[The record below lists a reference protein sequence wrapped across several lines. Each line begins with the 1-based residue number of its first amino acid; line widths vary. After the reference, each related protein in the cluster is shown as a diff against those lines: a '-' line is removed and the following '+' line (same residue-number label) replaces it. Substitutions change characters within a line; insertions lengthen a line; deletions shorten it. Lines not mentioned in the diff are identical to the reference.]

1 MELPCLDVPYK
12 YRETVKARA
21 DVCQLYNKFAVKFHG
36 GFIHFVLIWLLYCI
50 LFFFFALFFNQKK
63 SIDEV
68 ICTVPH
74 QSPQ

>member
-36 GFIHFVLIWLLYCI
+36 GFIHFALILLLYCI
-50 LFFFFALFFNQKK
+50 LFFLHCSSTKK
-63 SIDEV
+63 KV
-68 ICTVPH
+68 
-74 QSPQ
+74 

>member
-36 GFIHFVLIWLLYCI
+36 GFIHFVLICCI
-50 LFFFFALFFNQKK
+50 AFFFFCIVLQPKK
-63 SIDEV
+63 KYR
-68 ICTVPH
+68 
-74 QSPQ
+74 